1 MSTLA
6 PAAAPER
13 EQGSRMHHSAPA
25 ARGHHRGECLD
36 LVPGLLGRFMLN
48 HRATAKHLLTTVSF
62 DQGTND
68 NESSHRRAPITLV
81 MSKFRLWIV
90 KGVEIGLDRV
100 PNVPNWFCRVKRP
113 LRVAREASNSTL
125 SRNCCNRNGK
135 LLMKPEPLAALAGL
149 ALETKH
155 KTAPDPVTQMLV
167 SSTWVLALLCK
178 GYSVG
183 TPYKVHFRGSTIYT
197 VTAPLHRPTHE
208 IADLRLAPSREV

>member
-1 MSTLA
+1 MPGSRPR
-6 PAAAPER
+6 PAGAFHAQPSRNCQTSANHRFLRPRDERQRELPLESPHHPCHVEIPVVDCERSRDWIGPCSECPELVLQGETAAP
-13 EQGSRMHHSAPA
+13 G
-25 ARGHHRGECLD
+25 G
-36 LVPGLLGRFMLN
+36 
-48 HRATAKHLLTTVSF
+48 
-62 DQGTND
+62 
-68 NESSHRRAPITLV
+68 
-81 MSKFRLWIV
+81 
-90 KGVEIGLDRV
+90 
-100 PNVPNWFCRVKRP
+100 
-113 LRVAREASNSTL
+113 RVAREASNSTL